1 MGNERETVGEIG
13 RPFIG
18 YEKLIE
24 FRLLVRS
31 SSGTVDNGLDWT
43 GDWLDGDRN
52 DLSTLTPRPSALF
65 VGEEL
70 NRTLGSRLTERR
82 PGFFRPPNPGGIE
95 GRGGTTSTWPL
106 LVAGRRGDCSRNVLL
121 LMELEL
127 LLRRRAALLAGRR
140 LPVML
145 VCDVTEARL

>member
-1 MGNERETVGEIG
+1 VGNGRETVGEVG

-31 SSGTVDNGLDWT
+31 SSGTVDNGWDWR
-43 GDWLDGDRN
+43 GDWLDGDRS
-52 DLSTLTPRPSALF
+52 DLSTLIPRPSVLF

-70 NRTLGSRLTERR
+70 NPTLGSRLTERR
-82 PGFFRPPNPGGIE
+82 PGFFRPANPGGME
-95 GRGGTTSTWPL
+95 GRGGTASTWPL

-127 LLRRRAALLAGRR
+127 LLRRRAVLLAGRR

-145 VCDVTEARL
+145 LCEVTEARL